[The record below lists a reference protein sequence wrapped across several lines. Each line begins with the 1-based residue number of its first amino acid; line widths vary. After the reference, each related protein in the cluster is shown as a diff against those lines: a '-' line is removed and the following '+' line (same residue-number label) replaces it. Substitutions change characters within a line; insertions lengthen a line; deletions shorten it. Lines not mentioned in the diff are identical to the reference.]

1 MSKVKKINVRD
12 IDLDLLQNSRI
23 DDVEKE
29 IDKFKM
35 IDKLDLL
42 IIALI
47 WGKIFIIDFQYSEYV
62 ILIVSFIGLIY
73 AFYVTSI
80 LKKAKYNIAQLLM
93 HYSNPPLFDK
103 HTQIKVVQSKFTE
116 FNIYMMFGV
125 FGSHFIVSILKII
138 DHVFLS

>member
-29 IDKFKM
+29 IDK
-35 IDKLDLL
+35 LDLL

-47 WGKIFIIDFQYSEYV
+47 WGMIFIIDFQYSEYV

-80 LKKAKYNIAQLLM
+80 LKKQNITV
-93 HYSNPPLFDK
+93 HNY
-103 HTQIKVVQSKFTE
+103 
-116 FNIYMMFGV
+116 
-125 FGSHFIVSILKII
+125 
-138 DHVFLS
+138 

>member
-47 WGKIFIIDFQYSEYV
+47 WGMIFFIIDFQYSEYV

-73 AFYVTSI
+73 VLCNEYI
-80 LKKAKYNIAQLLM
+80 KKQNITV
-93 HYSNPPLFDK
+93 HNY
-103 HTQIKVVQSKFTE
+103 
-116 FNIYMMFGV
+116 
-125 FGSHFIVSILKII
+125 
-138 DHVFLS
+138 

>member
-29 IDKFKM
+29 RDKFKM

-42 IIALI
+42 IIELI
-47 WGKIFIIDFQYSEYV
+47 WGMIFIIDFQYSEYV

-80 LKKAKYNIAQLLM
+80 LKKQNITV
-93 HYSNPPLFDK
+93 HNY
-103 HTQIKVVQSKFTE
+103 
-116 FNIYMMFGV
+116 
-125 FGSHFIVSILKII
+125 
-138 DHVFLS
+138 

>member
-1 MSKVKKINVRD
+1 M
-12 IDLDLLQNSRI
+12 
-23 DDVEKE
+23 
-29 IDKFKM
+29 
-35 IDKLDLL
+35 
-42 IIALI
+42 
-47 WGKIFIIDFQYSEYV
+47 GYDFQYSEYV

-80 LKKAKYNIAQLLM
+80 LKKAKHNIAQLLM

-116 FNIYMMFGV
+116 FNTYMMYGV

-138 DHVFLS
+138 NHVFLS